1 MNIGILGEKSL
12 ASLTV
17 RPFVAA
23 DFEEYRRWYE
33 DAELN
38 EQLGPMDD
46 DWLDYVLSDSEGAQC
61 VCLDGER
68 MVAVV
73 GLAID
78 PEQEAWVIT
87 DIAVNPAMRRR
98 GLGRRAVEAVMAQP
112 QFSSLSTWL
121 AYVMPDNPAADRFF
135 TSLGWAQACDPSDD
149 EMARFRLETAAAH
162 SKG

>member
-1 MNIGILGEKSL
+1 M

-33 DAELN
+33 DAELD

-46 DWLDYVLSDSEGAQC
+46 AWLDYVLSDSEGAQC
-61 VCLDGER
+61 VWLDGER

-78 PEQEAWVIT
+78 PEQGAWVIT
-87 DIAVNPAMRRR
+87 DIAVDPARRR
-98 GLGRRAVEAVMAQP
+98 HGLGRRAVEAVMAQP
-112 QFSSLSTWL
+112 QFSTLSRWL
-121 AYVMPDNPAADRFF
+121 AYVMADNPTAHHFF
-135 TSLGWAQACDPSDD
+135 TSLGWAQTHDPPDD
-149 EMARFRLETAAAH
+149 EMTRFRLETAAAL
-162 SKG
+162 SKSGDL